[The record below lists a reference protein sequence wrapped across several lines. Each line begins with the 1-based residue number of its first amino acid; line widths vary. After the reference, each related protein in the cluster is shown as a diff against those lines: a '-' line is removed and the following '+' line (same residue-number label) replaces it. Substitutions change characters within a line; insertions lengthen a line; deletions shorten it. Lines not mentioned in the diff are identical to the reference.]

1 MKRCNIITTGVLA
14 LALALP
20 VSGCFGLGNTESDNF
35 TDSLLDMAEDAT
47 KIAEDLQDVEW
58 GKLSRAV
65 VRNAATGDVV
75 AEITDQPTI
84 EAAFEP
90 LSKVNGIAP
99 KPEEPEEPIESVDNT
114 PAATPE
120 PEEEGDEII
129 VDPYADCTLVCRTVC
144 NTCGADITNNG
155 VEHGKWHMIERD
167 ENFSYRD
174 QYGYKFPDGHI
185 EWFG

>member
-99 KPEEPEEPIESVDNT
+99 KPEEPEEYIIEVWQPSTIKLGEDSSDTYEIQALEVITHEGSEVVTLTVSPISLTIN
-114 PAATPE
+114 
-120 PEEEGDEII
+120 
-129 VDPYADCTLVCRTVC
+129 LVSTEDTTSALRVLAS
-144 NTCGADITNNG
+144 G
-155 VEHGKWHMIERD
+155 E
-167 ENFSYRD
+167 
-174 QYGYKFPDGHI
+174 
-185 EWFG
+185 